1 MSQFK
6 FYDDE
11 EDDFGLWPSEKEIVS
26 LDRLHA
32 HRDPF
37 YNECRAYGR
46 LKETNFDGKV
56 AVRCHGY
63 TTLPATIEAELEER
77 FDVVGWD
84 RDDYD
89 EPMKKR
95 AVFRAIVKDLVM
107 DDLPLTAR
115 VAKKMKRD
123 LWLIRKQGIYPVDI
137 KARNYKRGLLVDF
150 STAMTEPHY
159 LFEIKPDWQVRM
171 YKNEDLFAFDSMME
185 DEKVKTSLRAMP
197 NSDYLRK
204 LRSRDYL
211 QKRYGWPR
219 SPQVHLSA

>member
-6 FYDDE
+6 FYDDA
-11 EDDFGLWPSEKEIVS
+11 EDDFNLWPSEKEIVS

-37 YNECRAYGR
+37 YNECRAYGK
-46 LKETNFDGKV
+46 LKETNLDGKV

-63 TTLPATIEAELEER
+63 TTLPATIEAELEEK
-77 FDVVGWD
+77 FDVVDWD

-107 DDLPLTAR
+107 DDVPLTHR
-115 VAKKMKRD
+115 VVQKMKKD
-123 LWLIRKQGIYPVDI
+123 LLVMREEGIYPIDI

-150 STAMTEPHY
+150 STAMTAPHY
-159 LFEIKPDWQVRM
+159 LFEIMPDWHVRM
-171 YKNEDLFAFDSMME
+171 FKNQDLFSFDHMIE
-185 DEKVKTSLRAMP
+185 DEKVKTTTRAMP
-197 NSDYLRK
+197 NQDYLRK
-204 LRSRDYL
+204 LRPRDYL
-211 QKRYGWPR
+211 QKLYGWPR
-219 SPQVHLSA
+219 PPDVHLSV